1 MAEHIKI
8 GEAAQ
13 ILQRHVNELK
23 RLDKNGALKPARV
36 TSGGHR
42 LYDPDAVRAYFQ
54 EHGPPAPRSTVNK
67 TRYDSSAD
75 VQSHQANIRNL
86 VAEIVPTGD
95 YAADLVRV
103 LEIRALAEA
112 LNHTSTS
119 QQVSAAQK
127 ALAAARQDAERAGVL
142 VPRTALVN
150 IIQLVLTRMGEALG
164 GTLKERLAR
173 QSMIGVLDTDW
184 VCDTVR
190 TLVES
195 VQMDLLDAYEEY
207 HGGLD
212 E

>member
-1 MAEHIKI
+1 MAELIKI

-42 LYDPDAVRAYFQ
+42 LYDPDVVRAYFQ

-119 QQVSAAQK
+119 QQVSAAGK

-142 VPRTALVN
+142 VPRSALVN
-150 IIQLVLTRMGEALG
+150 MVQVVLTSLGEKLG
-164 GTLKERLAR
+164 QTLREHAERQVMVGELSVGWICETVKDLA
-173 QSMIGVLDTDW
+173 
-184 VCDTVR
+184 
-190 TLVES
+190 EA
-195 VQMDLLDAYEEY
+195 VQEDLMQAYEQDDGEI
-207 HGGLD
+207 